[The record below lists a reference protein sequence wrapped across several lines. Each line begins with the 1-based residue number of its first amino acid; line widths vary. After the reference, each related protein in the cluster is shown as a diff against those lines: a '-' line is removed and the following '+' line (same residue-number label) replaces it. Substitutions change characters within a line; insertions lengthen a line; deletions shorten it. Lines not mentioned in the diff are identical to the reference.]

1 MELFQYE
8 FIRFTWWDLVDVLV
22 MTVVIYEV
30 RNILRRNL
38 SGSLVF
44 AAIVLII
51 LWKVVDVL
59 GLKVLKAFLD
69 GIVGLGSLAVV
80 VIFAPE
86 IRKILMN
93 FVSNSWFYG
102 IFKLNKQESKL
113 DYLAV
118 TEAVYQLARTNT
130 GATIVIKGN
139 HDLFDVIQ
147 TGEQLNS
154 HLTARMLIAIFQKTS
169 PLHDGAVII
178 EDNLIK
184 AARCILPVSENPLLP
199 PQLGLRHRS
208 AIGISEVSDAFVIV
222 ISEERGTV
230 SIAHKTHFLEDL
242 HEEELMEHLMEY
254 VKGQVITIRSS
265 HKKSLLK
272 TLKRDP
278 RRPIEGLS

>member
-1 MELFQYE
+1 MDLFQYE

-22 MTVVIYEV
+22 MTVVIYEI

-44 AAIVLII
+44 AAIVLIV

-59 GLKVLKAFLD
+59 GLKVLKTFLD

-93 FVSNSWFYG
+93 LVTNSWFYG
-102 IFKLNKQESKL
+102 IFKIKKQESKL

-118 TEAVYQLARTNT
+118 TEAVYQLASTKT
-130 GATIVIKGN
+130 GATIVIRGN
-139 HDLFDVIQ
+139 HDLYDVLQ
-147 TGEQLNS
+147 TGEQLNA

-178 EDNLIK
+178 EDNTLK

-208 AIGISEVSDAFVIV
+208 AIGISEVTDAFVIV
-222 ISEERGTV
+222 VSEERSTV
-230 SIAHKTHFLEDL
+230 SIAYKTHFFEDL
-242 HEEELMEHLMEY
+242 IEEELLEHLIEF
-254 VKGQVITIRSS
+254 VKGQIVTHRSS
-265 HKKSLLK
+265 HKNSLLK
-272 TLKRDP
+272 SFKRDP
-278 RRPIEGLS
+278 RRPLEGLS